1 MKKVYKQVK
10 IKRYRSKVK
19 DPKRNK
25 TSKSIIR
32 EYRDFLQWHSQGE
45 AHAPPT
51 LSFISPSYIIYNI
64 IIHIVSYV
72 A

>member
-19 DPKRNK
+19 DPKRNE
-25 TSKSIIR
+25 TSESIIR
-32 EYRDFLQWHSQGE
+32 EYRDFLQWHSQSG

-51 LSFISPSYIIYNI
+51 LSFILPSYNL
-64 IIHIVSYV
+64 
-72 A
+72 